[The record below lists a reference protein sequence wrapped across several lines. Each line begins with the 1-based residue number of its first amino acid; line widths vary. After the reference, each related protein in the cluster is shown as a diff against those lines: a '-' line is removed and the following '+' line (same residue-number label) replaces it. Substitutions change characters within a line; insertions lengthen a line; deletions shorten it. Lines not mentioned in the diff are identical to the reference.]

1 MLTEKLLKTKLI
13 GGKRKEN
20 TKRWKC
26 LQKEIAEKGM
36 AEGNSGL
43 Y

>member
-1 MLTEKLLKTKLI
+1 MLKEKLFKTKLI
-13 GGKRKEN
+13 GRKRKEN
-20 TKRWKC
+20 TKRWNC
-26 LQKEIAEKGM
+26 LQKEIAEKCM